1 MEFCASNISI
11 KNITFE
17 QEGNDSEG
25 IVVVKNGRVTFDDC
39 DMRCETNG
47 VSVES
52 NGELVMRQ
60 CKVHGA
66 KVSWIRSNIYSHL
79 QRYQAAWKMGALE
92 VWGPPL

>member
-1 MEFCASNISI
+1 MIYSVNIIIITSYFTVFCSDSDEFTMEFCASNISV

-17 QEGNDSEG
+17 QEGTDYGG

-52 NGELVMRQ
+52 SAELVMRQ
-60 CKVHGA
+60 CSVHGA
-66 KVSWIRSNIYSHL
+66 KV
-79 QRYQAAWKMGALE
+79 G
-92 VWGPPL
+92 